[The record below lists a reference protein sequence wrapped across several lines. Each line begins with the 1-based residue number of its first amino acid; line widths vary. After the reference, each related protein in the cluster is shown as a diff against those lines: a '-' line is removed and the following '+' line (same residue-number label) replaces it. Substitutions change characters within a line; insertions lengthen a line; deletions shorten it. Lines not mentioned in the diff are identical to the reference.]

1 MFLEVDGGEI
11 YYEISEDL
19 SSTKKPVIFLLPGG
33 PGGAHGIYKFHSLDL
48 ENFFCVV
55 YHDPRCCGKSQNFDP
70 SSATMKNYISDVEN
84 LRSHLKLNKIFML
97 GTSYGSMCAIGY
109 AIKFASYLSQL
120 ILIAGA
126 ASYRFLEIA
135 KLNLERCGTL
145 EQKEICKYLWS
156 GTFKNDDHVSE
167 FIKVMKSMYSMNSDF
182 INSTTMGKS
191 VPSFSYKVLNLGF
204 GDFLRH
210 FDYEAELNK
219 ISCKTL
225 IIVGKDDWINDPSQ
239 LKIVA
244 SKISD
249 AKLEV
254 LDNCGHFVAIDQ
266 HQRYINL
273 IKNSIPVS

>member
-1 MFLEVDGGEI
+1 
-11 YYEISEDL
+11 
-19 SSTKKPVIFLLPGG
+19 
-33 PGGAHGIYKFHSLDL
+33 
-48 ENFFCVV
+48 
-55 YHDPRCCGKSQNFDP
+55 
-70 SSATMKNYISDVEN
+70 
-84 LRSHLKLNKIFML
+84 
-97 GTSYGSMCAIGY
+97 
-109 AIKFASYLSQL
+109 
-120 ILIAGA
+120 LIAGA

-135 KLNLERCGTL
+135 KLNLERRGTL

-167 FIKVMKSMYSMNSDF
+167 FIKIMKSMYSKNSDF
-182 INSTTMGKS
+182 INSTKMSKDG
-191 VPSFSYKVLNLGF
+191 PSFSYKVLNLGF

-210 FDYEAELNK
+210 FDYEADLGK

-244 SKISD
+244 SKIPD
-249 AKLEV
+249 AKLEI

-273 IKNSIPVS
+273 IKNVISTS